1 MFRLL
6 LSRQGPVVVKQVHR
20 LYYDNNNCLHFYILK
35 RFTKNSIQILKRL
48 TIKYKKILRIYNML
62 KLLKMLKQIISQ
74 LEQMCLKLGLENGYT
89 LTVSNFKRQ
98 FIPQKWNKGAITKG
112 LRISSWDLRRPWS
125 QERRWWEIWSVAA
138 KGPVVEK
145 NRFID
150 CIMII
155 IIVYISI
162 F

>member
-1 MFRLL
+1 MFTF
-6 LSRQGPVVVKQVHR
+6 
-20 LYYDNNNCLHFYILK
+20 LYSKALYKKFY
-35 RFTKNSIQILKRL
+35 KNIK
-48 TIKYKKILRIYNML
+48 TINDEIWKILRIHNML

-125 QERRWWEIWSVAA
+125 QERRWWPDMELGCKRPSCW
-138 KGPVVEK
+138 EK
-145 NRFID
+145 QVYRLYYDNNNCLHFYILKRFTKNSIQILKRLTIVGLD
-150 CIMII
+150 C
-155 IIVYISI
+155 
-162 F
+162 